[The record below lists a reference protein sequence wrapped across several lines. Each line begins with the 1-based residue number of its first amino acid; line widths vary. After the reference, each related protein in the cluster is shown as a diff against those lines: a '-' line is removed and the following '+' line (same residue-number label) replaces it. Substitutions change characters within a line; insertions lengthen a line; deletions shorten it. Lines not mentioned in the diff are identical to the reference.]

1 MSSQWQ
7 NHDKPKLFFNILNKK
22 PMIILR
28 VNKKK
33 KKEEKV
39 WREKKLWHNLIEYNL
54 MEYNL
59 MEHNLMEH
67 T

>member
-28 VNKKK
+28 VNRKKRK
-33 KKEEKV
+33 KRKKSEEKKIV
-39 WREKKLWHNLIEYNL
+39 TQFNGTQFNGTHLNVPIL
-54 MEYNL
+54 M
-59 MEHNLMEH
+59 
-67 T
+67 